1 LIDYTSERR
10 GAIAALG
17 VAATIGILMVV
28 LQPGPRPP
36 RLAGVEA
43 AAPTTSSTTTLSPGV
58 QVCNLAKRFV
68 HDAEGLE
75 PNDVARI
82 AEVFY
87 VDAVKLVDGSARA
100 EFDAA
105 ARYYV
110 EYNQIGGEYDYDVFR
125 IAAAGKG
132 DRWAQLLFRPPL
144 GIETARA
151 AMTFACRVDLPPPP
165 TLTTLPPVEEP
176 PFGPS
181 TTLGAPGTGA
191 PTPTTAPSAP
201 PTTA

>member
-17 VAATIGILMVV
+17 VAVTIGILLVV
-28 LQPGPRPP
+28 LQPGPRQP
-36 RLAGVEA
+36 RAGDVESS
-43 AAPTTSSTTTLSPGV
+43 PTTSSSTTTLSPGV

-68 HDAEGLE
+68 RDAEGLE

-87 VDAVKLVDGSARA
+87 LDAVKLVDGSARA

-151 AMTFACRVDLPPPP
+151 AMSFACRVDLPPPP
-165 TLTTLPPVEEP
+165 TLTTLPPFEER
-176 PFGPS
+176 PFGPP
-181 TTLGAPGTGA
+181 TTVGTPDAGAGEA
-191 PTPTTAPSAP
+191 TPTAP
-201 PTTA
+201 PPTG